1 MKYLTLYLLL
11 SLAAL
16 ADVRPRPVDVHG
28 ALRTEGAKIVGQDG
42 QPVSLAGTSLF
53 WSQWEGQ
60 FWNASCVDW
69 LQRDWHSDI
78 IRAAV
83 GVEGGGY
90 LDHPAVEQARVE
102 RVADA
107 AIAAGLYVIIDWH
120 DHYANRHTAEAVKF
134 FQAMARQYGS
144 TPNIIYEIFNE
155 PTKISW
161 SHDIKP
167 YAQEVMAAIRAIDRE
182 HLIIVGTPTWS
193 QDVDAAADDPL
204 DDRNVAYAL
213 HFYAGTH
220 KQYLRDKADYA
231 LRKGRA
237 LFVTEWGTCNADGAG
252 PIDQVSTMEWMGF
265 LRSRQ
270 LSHCNWAVSEKAE
283 SASIVR
289 PGSSG
294 TGGWKESELTPSG
307 KLVRSLM
314 LEWPK
319 PAAASLP

>member
-1 MKYLTLYLLL
+1 MRYLTLYFLL
-11 SLAAL
+11 SVVAMAE
-16 ADVRPRPVDVHG
+16 VRPRPVDAHG
-28 ALRTEGAKIVGQDG
+28 ALHAEGSKIVGQDG
-42 QPVSLAGTSLF
+42 RPVSLAGSSLF
-53 WSQWEGQ
+53 WSQWQSQ

-69 LQRDWHSDI
+69 LHQDWHADI

-90 LDHPAVEQARVE
+90 LQHPADELARVE
-102 RVADA
+102 CVADA

-120 DHYANRHTAEAVKF
+120 DHHANQHTEQATKF
-134 FQAMARQYGS
+134 FQAIARKYGAS
-144 TPNIIYEIFNE
+144 PNIIYEIFNE
-155 PTKISW
+155 PTRISW

-167 YAQEVMAAIRAIDRE
+167 YAQKVIAAIRAIDRE

-193 QDVDAAADDPL
+193 QEVDVAADDPL

-220 KQYLRDKADYA
+220 KQYLRDKADHA
-231 LRKGRA
+231 LRQGRA

-252 PIDQVSTMEWMGF
+252 PLDQASTMEWMEF

-270 LSHCNWAVSEKAE
+270 ISHCNWAVSEKAE
-283 SASIVR
+283 TASIVR
-289 PGSSG
+289 PGASG
-294 TGGWKESELTPSG
+294 SGGWKESELTPSG

-314 LEWPK
+314 VAWPN
-319 PAAASLP
+319 PAAGALP